1 MGNAR
6 LFFIIEKR
14 VKKIRWKE
22 EERDRNPD
30 NVWNRNKEA
39 AQRYNAG
46 SFNYVHVNLD
56 FLKQPRLDQVNS
68 VKEALTDRSLNAKFF
83 SETDNRAGEHIDF
96 RALSDLKIL
105 KR

>member
-46 SFNYVHVNLD
+46 SFNYVHMNLD

-68 VKEALTDRSLNAKFF
+68 VKEALADRSLNAKLF
-83 SETDNRAGEHIDF
+83 SEADYRSGEHVDF
-96 RALSDLKIL
+96 CAFSDLQIL
-105 KR
+105 ER